1 MALLGGAGVP
11 EVVMPPLARIIADYM
26 PVKWAI
32 MAVEGPIRRDFSLAE
47 LAPYY
52 LKLTLLGVGSYL
64 AGVWVLRRT
73 QE

>member
-1 MALLGGAGVP
+1 
-11 EVVMPPLARIIADYM
+11 LARSVTDYV

-32 MAVEGPIRRDFSLAE
+32 MAIEGPIRRDFSFGE

-52 LKLTLLGVGSYL
+52 LKLTLLGAGSYL
-64 AGVWVLRRT
+64 AGIWVLRRT